1 MTGKIAIAAVL
12 VTLLGYGALEAR
24 HLIRGPVIDLDVPS
38 DYTSSD
44 GFIEVSGTAHNTET
58 LTVNG
63 ALLPID
69 EDGRFKDELLLPKGG
84 AILSL
89 TARDRFQR
97 TTTLTRTIY
106 LP

>member
-1 MTGKIAIAAVL
+1 MTGKILITVVL
-12 VTLLGYGALEAR
+12 VALIGYGVLEAR
-24 HLIRGPVIDLDVPS
+24 HLIVGPVISLTVPIN
-38 DYTSSD
+38 YTSSD
-44 GFIEVSGTAHNTET
+44 GFIEVSGIAHNTES

-63 ALLPID
+63 NPLPID
-69 EDGRFKDELLLPKGG
+69 EAGRFHDELLLPAGG

-106 LP
+106 LH